1 MPIQRS
7 THTNVHRSFL
17 HNGSKLQTTQ
27 MFINTWINKLT
38 MAYLYNGIL
47 LDKKMEQNSDK
58 YNKNESQNHFTY
70 WKGTDMKQK

>member
-1 MPIQRS
+1 
-7 THTNVHRSFL
+7 
-17 HNGSKLQTTQ
+17 
-27 MFINTWINKLT
+27 

-70 WKGTDMKQK
+70 WKGTDMKEK